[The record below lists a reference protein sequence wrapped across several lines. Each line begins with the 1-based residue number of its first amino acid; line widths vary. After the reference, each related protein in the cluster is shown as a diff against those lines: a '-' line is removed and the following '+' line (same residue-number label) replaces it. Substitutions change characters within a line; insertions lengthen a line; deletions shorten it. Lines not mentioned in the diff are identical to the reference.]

1 MKERV
6 LMLATTAAMI
16 EQFNKTNITILNE
29 MGITVDVIGN
39 FDKGNPI
46 SEKRLEEFRKW
57 ISERGGTCYNYPATR
72 NPFDLVNNFKA
83 YKEAVDVLRKNKYMF
98 IHCHNPIGAVIGRL
112 AGHATGTKVVYTAH
126 GFHFYKGA
134 PLANWLMYYPVE
146 KFLSRFT
153 DTIITINRED
163 YNVATEKF
171 HARDV
176 RYIPGIGVDKGR
188 FGVKHGGYEVR
199 KKLGIKPDDV
209 VVLSVGELNKNK
221 NHEVVIK
228 ALGKLNAQNV
238 YYVIAGK
245 GALDNYLVQI
255 SRDAHMENR
264 LKLVGFKSDIENYY
278 AAADLFILPSLRE
291 GLNVSLMEAMASGLP
306 CIAGNI
312 RGNVDLIDS
321 GKGGYLFDVSS
332 AEDLDDKL
340 KMIQGHM
347 KEFGVYNR
355 KKIDKFDVDTVRSML
370 INIYSE
376 LTGKKI
382 ETVKEKYYGRTV
394 S

>member
-39 FDKGNPI
+39 FEKGNPI
-46 SEKRLEEFRKW
+46 SEKRLEEFKKW
-57 ISERGGTCYNYPATR
+57 INERGGTCYNYPATR

-83 YKEAVDVLRKNKYMF
+83 YKDAVEVIRKNKYMF

-112 AGHATGTKVVYTAH
+112 AGRTTGTKVVYTAH

-163 YNVATEKF
+163 YKVATEKF

-188 FGVKHGGYEVR
+188 FEIKRGGSDVR
-199 KKLGIKPDDV
+199 KKLGIKPEDV

-228 ALGKLNAQNV
+228 ALGKLDAKNI

-255 SRDAHMENR
+255 SRDANMENR

-278 AAADLFILPSLRE
+278 AAADLFILPSIRE

-332 AEDLDDKL
+332 ADDLDDKL
-340 KMIQGHM
+340 MMIKGHM

-355 KKIDKFDVDTVRSML
+355 KKIDRFDVDTVRSML
-370 INIYSE
+370 IDLYSE